1 MKRWYCLRMGF
12 MGFRK
17 SYFSSEEPL
26 IGNDGFGL
34 RFAPEEL
41 MIGLELEF

>member
-1 MKRWYCLRMGF
+1 MGF
-12 MGFRK
+12 WK
-17 SYFSSEEPL
+17 SYFSGEEPL

-34 RFAPEEL
+34 LFAPEEL

>member
-1 MKRWYCLRMGF
+1 MGF
-12 MGFRK
+12 LGYRH
-17 SYFSSEEPL
+17 SYFSGEEPG
-26 IGNDGFGL
+26 IGENGFGI